1 MTGID
6 PSVLARA
13 VDEVRRATGDPV
25 VAEMFERSM
34 AENLPA
40 VAERLP
46 DGTAFVLTGD
56 IPAMWL
62 RDSAAQLR
70 PYLILCPDDPALQD
84 VLIGVL
90 HRQLEY
96 IAIDPYAN
104 AFNRSADGAG
114 HTSDE
119 TEMGPWVWERK
130 YEIDSLC
137 YPLELAY
144 RLWRI
149 TGRDDV
155 IDERFRT
162 AAAAILDLWTVELD
176 HEARSAYRFQRHDEA
191 PTDTLVRDGRGR
203 LTRPTGMSWS
213 AFRPSDDATEH
224 GFNVPGNMFASVVLE
239 YLQLIAGEVLGD
251 EALAARAKDLKAGI
265 DDGIGR
271 YGTVDHP
278 ELGRVFAYE
287 VDGLGARLLMDD
299 ANMPSLL
306 SIPMTGF
313 TGADDPTYL
322 ATRQLLLSAENPYYY
337 SGTHASG
344 IGSPHTPAHHIW
356 PIALAVQGLTST
368 SMAEK
373 RWLLELLRDT
383 TGGTGQMHE
392 SFHCDDPTK
401 FTREWFSWANAMF
414 CELALD
420 CAGRTINT
428 RSSRHPAD
436 ESQTT
441 SRRRVE

>member
-6 PSVLARA
+6 ADVLARA
-13 VDEVRRATGDPV
+13 AEEVRRATGDQV
-25 VAEMFERSM
+25 IADMFQRSM

-46 DGTAFVLTGD
+46 DGTTFVLTGD

-70 PYLILCPDDPALQD
+70 PYLVLCGDDPGLQD

-104 AFNRSADGAG
+104 AFNREANGEG
-114 HTSDE
+114 HTTDE
-119 TEMGPWVWERK
+119 TEMSPWVWERK

-137 YPLELAY
+137 YPIELAY

-149 TGRDDV
+149 TGRQDV
-155 IDERFRT
+155 IDERFR
-162 AAAAILDLWTVELD
+162 AAADAILELWTVEQD
-176 HEARSAYRFQRHDEA
+176 HEARSAYRFQRHDEE
-191 PTDTLVRDGRGR
+191 PTDTLIREGRGR
-203 LTRPTGMSWS
+203 LTTPTGMSWS

-224 GFNVPGNMFASVVLE
+224 GFNVPGNMFASVVLG
-239 YLQLIAGEVLGD
+239 YLQAIASEVLRD
-251 EALAARAKDLKAGI
+251 ESLAARAKELKAGI
-265 DDGIGR
+265 DEGIALHGIVEHR
-271 YGTVDHP
+271 TF
-278 ELGRVFAYE
+278 GRVYAYE
-287 VDGLGARLLMDD
+287 VDGAGERLLMDD

-306 SIPMTGF
+306 SLPMTGF
-313 TGADDPTYL
+313 AAADDPTYL
-322 ATRQLLLSAENPYYY
+322 ATRSLLLSPENPYYY

-344 IGSPHTPAHHIW
+344 IGSPHTPQSHVW

-368 SMAEK
+368 SAEE
-373 RWLLELLRDT
+373 RQQLLELLRDT

-392 SFHCDDPTK
+392 SFHCEDPTV

-414 CELALD
+414 CELALAH
-420 CAGRTINT
+420 AGHTL
-428 RSSRHPAD
+428 
-436 ESQTT
+436 
-441 SRRRVE
+441 